1 MHKETGKITAMSNK
15 MEKKEFIKI
24 LQMFEGEN
32 ITSTQITA
40 DHHTQGHK
48 YMREKEPDINHQFDT

>member
-1 MHKETGKITAMSNK
+1 MDKETSKITAMSNK

-40 DHHTQGHK
+40 DRHTQRQIYERKRARHK
-48 YMREKEPDINHQFDT
+48 PSV